1 MDSDGLLENGLI
13 TLALGMHLSNKGK
26 NDLGKRAREN
36 VRGCRFDTRA
46 IAGYRAPEDPAGE
59 VKP

>member
-13 TLALGMHLSNKGK
+13 TLALGMHLINEGE
-26 NDLGKRAREN
+26 NDLAERAREN
-36 VRGCRFDTRA
+36 VRGCRFDAQA